1 MGKVAE
7 FRHEGII
14 LDWTNGGASQIN
26 VGDVVPLGSCCGVA
40 VTDIPAGGT
49 GSVRVSGV
57 YDVESTNDFS
67 LSQGAVVYYDA
78 ATKKATNNTAKAFL
92 GIAALKKETADKIVR
107 VKIGYEW
114 HDKAEK
120 TITYSNTGDAITAGD
135 VVKFSDF
142 CGIAAEGIDATNGK
156 GAVYIEGTFKLAS
169 VTNAA
174 FVAGD
179 RLYIDAAGKLSKLRT
194 YGNVPIGVAADAKE
208 TTAETAFV
216 TLSRDVAP
224 KGEDTITYAN
234 SGAEI
239 AAGAVVKFADFVGVA
254 AETIAASTGTGK
266 VYITGE
272 YTLASVTDA
281 AFTAGDL
288 LYVDSN
294 GKLTKVSTKPSIPA
308 GICTVAKAQAE
319 ATATVRLGPGIPR
332 LAAGA

>member
-114 HDKAEK
+114 HTPYEDEEVIKHKNASGTKIEE
-120 TITYSNTGDAITAGD
+120 GD
-135 VVKFSDF
+135 VVSFSHF
-142 CGIAAEGIDATNGK
+142 IGIAAEDIKNTEIGD
-156 GAVYIEGTFKLAS
+156 VYITGVYTLA
-169 VTNAA
+169 AEH
-174 FVAGD
+174 
-179 RLYIDAAGKLSKLRT
+179 DAAGK
-194 YGNVPIGVAADAKE
+194 D
-208 TTAETAFV
+208 
-216 TLSRDVAP
+216 
-224 KGEDTITYAN
+224 
-234 SGAEI
+234 
-239 AAGAVVKFADFVGVA
+239 
-254 AETIAASTGTGK
+254 
-266 VYITGE
+266 
-272 YTLASVTDA
+272 
-281 AFTAGDL
+281 FTAGDF
-288 LYVDSN
+288 LYFASDA
-294 GKLTKVSTKPSIPA
+294 LTKTAASGVPV
-308 GICTVAKAQAE
+308 GICVEDKASAGETAK
-319 ATATVRLGPGIPR
+319 VRLGPGIPR
-332 LAAGA
+332 AAV

>member
-114 HDKAEK
+114 HTPYEDEEVIKHKNASGTKIEK
-120 TITYSNTGDAITAGD
+120 GD
-135 VVKFSDF
+135 VVSFSHF
-142 CGIAAEGIDATNGK
+142 IGIAAEDIENTKIGD
-156 GAVYIEGTFKLAS
+156 VYITGVYTLA
-169 VTNAA
+169 AEH
-174 FVAGD
+174 
-179 RLYIDAAGKLSKLRT
+179 DAAGK
-194 YGNVPIGVAADAKE
+194 D
-208 TTAETAFV
+208 
-216 TLSRDVAP
+216 
-224 KGEDTITYAN
+224 
-234 SGAEI
+234 
-239 AAGAVVKFADFVGVA
+239 
-254 AETIAASTGTGK
+254 
-266 VYITGE
+266 
-272 YTLASVTDA
+272 
-281 AFTAGDL
+281 FTAGDF
-288 LYVDSN
+288 LYFASN
-294 GKLTKVSTKPSIPA
+294 ALTKTATSGVPV
-308 GICTVAKAQAE
+308 GICVEDKASAGETAK
-319 ATATVRLGPGIPR
+319 VRLGPGIPR
-332 LAAGA
+332 AAV

>member
-114 HDKAEK
+114 HTPYEDEEVIKHKNASGTKIEE
-120 TITYSNTGDAITAGD
+120 GD
-135 VVKFSDF
+135 VVSFSHF
-142 CGIAAEGIDATNGK
+142 IGIAAEDIENTEIGD
-156 GAVYIEGTFKLAS
+156 VYITGVYTLA
-169 VTNAA
+169 AEH
-174 FVAGD
+174 
-179 RLYIDAAGKLSKLRT
+179 DAAGK
-194 YGNVPIGVAADAKE
+194 D
-208 TTAETAFV
+208 
-216 TLSRDVAP
+216 
-224 KGEDTITYAN
+224 
-234 SGAEI
+234 
-239 AAGAVVKFADFVGVA
+239 
-254 AETIAASTGTGK
+254 
-266 VYITGE
+266 
-272 YTLASVTDA
+272 
-281 AFTAGDL
+281 FTAGDF
-288 LYVDSN
+288 LYFASDA
-294 GKLTKVSTKPSIPA
+294 LTKTAASGVPV
-308 GICTVAKAQAE
+308 GICVEDKASAGETAK
-319 ATATVRLGPGIPR
+319 VRLGPGIPR
-332 LAAGA
+332 AAV

>member
-114 HDKAEK
+114 H
-120 TITYSNTGDAITAGD
+120 TPYSGEEVIRHKNTSGSKINKGD
-135 VVKFSDF
+135 VVSFSHF
-142 CGIAAEGIDATNGK
+142 IGIAAEDIENTKIGD
-156 GAVYIEGTFKLAS
+156 VYITGVYTLA
-169 VTNAA
+169 AEH
-174 FVAGD
+174 
-179 RLYIDAAGKLSKLRT
+179 DAAGK
-194 YGNVPIGVAADAKE
+194 D
-208 TTAETAFV
+208 
-216 TLSRDVAP
+216 
-224 KGEDTITYAN
+224 
-234 SGAEI
+234 
-239 AAGAVVKFADFVGVA
+239 
-254 AETIAASTGTGK
+254 
-266 VYITGE
+266 
-272 YTLASVTDA
+272 
-281 AFTAGDL
+281 FTAGDF
-288 LYVDSN
+288 LYFASN
-294 GKLTKVSTKPSIPA
+294 ALTKTATSGVPV
-308 GICTVAKAQAE
+308 GICVEDKASAGETAK
-319 ATATVRLGPGIPR
+319 VRLGPGIPR
-332 LAAGA
+332 AAV

>member
-114 HDKAEK
+114 HTPYEDEEVIKHKNASGTKIEK
-120 TITYSNTGDAITAGD
+120 GD
-135 VVKFSDF
+135 VVSFSHF
-142 CGIAAEGIDATNGK
+142 IGIAAEDIENTKIGD
-156 GAVYIEGTFKLAS
+156 VYITGVYTLA
-169 VTNAA
+169 AEH
-174 FVAGD
+174 
-179 RLYIDAAGKLSKLRT
+179 DAAGK
-194 YGNVPIGVAADAKE
+194 D
-208 TTAETAFV
+208 
-216 TLSRDVAP
+216 
-224 KGEDTITYAN
+224 
-234 SGAEI
+234 
-239 AAGAVVKFADFVGVA
+239 
-254 AETIAASTGTGK
+254 
-266 VYITGE
+266 
-272 YTLASVTDA
+272 
-281 AFTAGDL
+281 FTAGDF
-288 LYVDSN
+288 LYFASN
-294 GKLTKVSTKPSIPA
+294 ALTKTATSGVPV
-308 GICTVAKAQAE
+308 GICVEDKASTGEKAK
-319 ATATVRLGPGIPR
+319 VRLGPGIPR
-332 LAAGA
+332 AAA

>member
-114 HDKAEK
+114 HTPYEDEEVIKHKNASGTKIEE
-120 TITYSNTGDAITAGD
+120 GD
-135 VVKFSDF
+135 VVSFSHF
-142 CGIAAEGIDATNGK
+142 IGIAAEDIENTKIGD
-156 GAVYIEGTFKLAS
+156 VYITGVYTLA
-169 VTNAA
+169 AEH
-174 FVAGD
+174 
-179 RLYIDAAGKLSKLRT
+179 DAAGK
-194 YGNVPIGVAADAKE
+194 D
-208 TTAETAFV
+208 
-216 TLSRDVAP
+216 
-224 KGEDTITYAN
+224 
-234 SGAEI
+234 
-239 AAGAVVKFADFVGVA
+239 
-254 AETIAASTGTGK
+254 
-266 VYITGE
+266 
-272 YTLASVTDA
+272 
-281 AFTAGDL
+281 FTAGDF
-288 LYVDSN
+288 LYFASDA
-294 GKLTKVSTKPSIPA
+294 LTKTAASGVPV
-308 GICTVAKAQAE
+308 GICVEDKASAGETAK
-319 ATATVRLGPGIPR
+319 VRLGPGIPR
-332 LAAGA
+332 AAV